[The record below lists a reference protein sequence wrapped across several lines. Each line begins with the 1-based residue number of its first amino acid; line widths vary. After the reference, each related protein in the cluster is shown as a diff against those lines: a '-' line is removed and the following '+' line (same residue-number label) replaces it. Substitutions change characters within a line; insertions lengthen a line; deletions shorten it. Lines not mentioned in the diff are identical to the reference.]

1 MLPFLICMSLFAGL
15 PEPEYHLKG
24 KVNFKEQNGKYF
36 MAFNDNDNDNNIYV
50 YVHRYVYIYMLIKSI
65 YIFCV
70 LKGGLFF

>member
-1 MLPFLICMSLFAGL
+1 MHVSLCVSGL

-36 MAFNDNDNDNNIYV
+36 MAFNDNNNNDDDNNIYV
-50 YVHRYVYIYMLIKSI
+50 YVHLYVYIYMLIKFL

-70 LKGGLFF
+70 LKGGCFL